1 MKYAILISLLAG
13 TLLAKEVN
21 IRVTVPDW
29 VRYRTTAEDGTV
41 FLWEKKP
48 ALVYTDV
55 GLVFWYCD
63 EGRNITIYGGAVPH
77 GSWKRSLRRVR

>member
-1 MKYAILISLLAG
+1 MKLPLILTLLLAG

-41 FLWEKKP
+41 FLWEHKP
-48 ALVYTDV
+48 VLITTDV
-55 GLVFWYCD
+55 GVEFWYCD
-63 EGRNITIYGGAVPH
+63 EGRSIIIEGGAVPRK
-77 GSWKRSLRRVR
+77 WKRSIRRVR

>member
-1 MKYAILISLLAG
+1 MKLITLTLLLAG

-41 FLWEKKP
+41 SLWEKKP
-48 ALVYTDV
+48 ALFTTDSGV
-55 GLVFWYCD
+55 SFWYCD
-63 EGRNITIYGGAVPH
+63 EGQRATIEGGALPKK
-77 GSWKRSLRRVR
+77 WKRSIRRVH